1 MGLKERFA
9 SRQLPQVVYPLRMD
23 YSPDSDAAERE
34 LGAAERE
41 LAFAQSQGWTDL
53 GGLRRRVEQARLA
66 RAAFY
71 EELTIRALPPAEFE
85 ELVSA
90 HPSSKEQR
98 DKSGPAAVWNV
109 DTFVPALLAAC
120 VDSDMTADDW
130 AEVTSKGPMATGEV
144 AALFQAAL
152 TVNDRTPDEHLGKG

>member
-23 YSPDSDAAERE
+23 YSPESDAAERE
-34 LGAAERE
+34 FAAAERE
-41 LAFAQSQGWTDL
+41 LAFAQSQGFVDL
-53 GGLRRRVEQARLA
+53 GGYRRRVDQA
-66 RAAFY
+66 RAAREQFY
-71 EELTIRALPPAEFE
+71 EQLTIRALPPAEFE
-85 ELVSA
+85 ELVAA

-98 DKSGPAAVWNV
+98 DKNGPAAVWNV

-130 AEVTSKGPMATGEV
+130 TEVTSKGPMATGEV

-152 TVNDRTPDEHLGKG
+152 QVNDRTPDEHLGKG